1 MTRNCPVCDNILTYK
16 YKCTFV
22 KANKLNSS
30 CLSCASKERSNRPEV
45 IEKNRQSNLGK
56 HKGELNPFFGKKH
69 SKETLEV
76 IRKKALITNKGE
88 RNPMYGKNVYS
99 VWVEKYGEEIA
110 NEKLIELKKKQSFN
124 SKGEKNG
131 MYGKPSPTGS
141 GNGWSGWYKGWFFRS
156 LRELSYMVNVI
167 ERFNIKWRSAETA
180 DLKIKYSNGNRTYSA
195 DFLLNEKYLVEC
207 KPKSLSNSKIV
218 LEKKEAA
225 LIFCKL
231 NGYIYKIVNPK
242 RMKNKEIM
250 DLYNL
255 GSIKFTDRYQE
266 KFKNKYL

>member
-1 MTRNCPVCDNILTYK
+1 MERNCPTCGILLTYK
-16 YKCTFV
+16 YKSTFRN
-22 KANKLNSS
+22 ANKLNSS

-45 IEKNRQSNLGK
+45 IEKNRQANLGK

-69 SKETLEV
+69 SKKTLE
-76 IRKKALITNKGE
+76 ILREKSSMTNKGE
-88 RNPMYGKNVYS
+88 KNPMYGKTIFG

-110 NEKLIELKKKQSFN
+110 NQKLEELKKKQSFN

-141 GNGWSGWYKGWFFRS
+141 GNGWSGWYKGWYFRS
-156 LRELSYMVNVI
+156 LRELSYMINVI
-167 ERFNIKWRSAETA
+167 ERFNIKWRGAETS
-180 DLKIKYSNGNRTYSA
+180 DLKIPYDNGNRTYSA

-207 KPKSLSNSKIV
+207 KPKSLSKSKNV

-225 LIFCKL
+225 LLFCEK

-242 RMKNKEIM
+242 RMGNKEIM

-255 GSIKFTDRYQE
+255 GNIKFIDRYEE